1 MIGKGFIKAK
11 QGLLAIVLVVLASS
25 ASAAMI
31 EGDIAFSGFHSP
43 GDIVGSPGTT
53 AGTIDFNFLEFA
65 VGTGDFAFLSP
76 VVSGN
81 LFTSMPFSASGAI
94 NTPIDPLFT
103 ITSLDGNISRTAA
116 FILQS
121 GTVFKNINAG
131 VETWTV
137 TGSGTFTLD
146 GFDDTQGDF
155 VYTNQGNASTSF
167 SAQAAVS
174 EVPLPAAVWLF
185 SSALMGLVAVRRRA
199 AK

>member
-1 MIGKGFIKAK
+1 MIGKGLFKAK
-11 QGLLAIVLVVLASS
+11 QGLLAIVLVVLAST

-31 EGDIAFSGFHSP
+31 EGDIAFSGFHNP
-43 GDIVGSPGTT
+43 GDITGSPGTT
-53 AGTIDFNFLEFA
+53 AGSIDFNFLELA
-65 VGTGDFAFLSP
+65 VGTGDFAFLAP

-94 NTPIDPLFT
+94 TTIDPLFT
-103 ITSLDGNISRTAA
+103 ITSLDGVVSKTVS

-131 VETWTV
+131 VETWSV
-137 TGSGTFTLD
+137 TGSGIFTLD
-146 GFDDTQGDF
+146 GFDNTPGDF

-185 SSALMGLVAVRRRA
+185 GSALMGLVAVRRRA
-199 AK
+199 VK